1 MKKAE
6 LDFEKSLDH
15 INSKLTS
22 LNPKSKQYEQQAQKL
37 NKQKQIIS
45 ELKQKINTEK
55 ILLACALIL
64 YTQDQATYLF
74 GGSYTEF
81 QKFSAA
87 FLIQYHAMKCT
98 LKRNIMSYNFLG
110 ITGVFDG
117 SDGVLRFKQN
127 FNGYIV
133 RKMGTF
139 RYYPQPLKYKL
150 IQGLKKLLKRS

>member
-1 MKKAE
+1 MVAE

-81 QKFSAA
+81 QNSLC
-87 FLIQYHAMKCT
+87 FLNSVSCHEMHFEEK
-98 LKRNIMSYNFLG
+98 
-110 ITGVFDG
+110 
-117 SDGVLRFKQN
+117 
-127 FNGYIV
+127 
-133 RKMGTF
+133 
-139 RYYPQPLKYKL
+139 YYEL
-150 IQGLKKLLKRS
+150 

>member
-1 MKKAE
+1 M
-6 LDFEKSLDH
+6 
-15 INSKLTS
+15 
-22 LNPKSKQYEQQAQKL
+22 

-110 ITGVFDG
+110 ITCVFDG